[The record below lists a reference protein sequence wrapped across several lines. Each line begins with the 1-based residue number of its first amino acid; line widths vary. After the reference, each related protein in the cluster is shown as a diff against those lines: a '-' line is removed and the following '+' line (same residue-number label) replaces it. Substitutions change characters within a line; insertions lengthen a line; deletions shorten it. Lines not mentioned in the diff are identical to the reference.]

1 MSPASDRAEWL
12 PGLVG
17 KPYKAGAGGPDA
29 YDCYGLATA
38 IEARLFGVQM
48 PPRNGPPSIYRG
60 WRRVDAPGDGALV
73 MLDNGHG
80 RHVGVFL
87 AAERGVIHAL
97 ENVGV
102 VFDDLAMLPLRGFA
116 LKFWKFSAR

>member
-12 PGLVG
+12 SGLVG
-17 KPYKAGAGGPDA
+17 KPYQAGADGPAA

-48 PPRNGPPSIYRG
+48 PPRSGPPSIYRG
-60 WRRVDAPGDGALV
+60 WRRADVPGDGSLV
-73 MLDNGHG
+73 MMDNGHG

-87 AAERGVIHAL
+87 APERGVIHAL
-97 ENVGV
+97 AGVGV
-102 VFDDLAMLPLRGFA
+102 VFDDLAALTLRGFA
-116 LKFWKFSAR
+116 LKFWTCRS

>member
-1 MSPASDRAEWL
+1 MSPANDRAEWL
-12 PGLVG
+12 SGLGG
-17 KPYKAGAGGPDA
+17 KPYQAGAGGPDA

-73 MLDNGHG
+73 MMDNGHG

-87 AAERGVIHAL
+87 EAERGVIHAL
-97 ENVGV
+97 
-102 VFDDLAMLPLRGFA
+102 
-116 LKFWKFSAR
+116 